1 MQNTHY
7 ALRSLNTPVTACAH
21 PQIKPGLEQRCSWH
35 MYQKDKNPNQ
45 NTTLPPPALNLLS
58 SETEGN
64 KNIRLKLLQKGQVC
78 E

>member
-1 MQNTHY
+1 
-7 ALRSLNTPVTACAH
+7 
-21 PQIKPGLEQRCSWH
+21 

>member
-1 MQNTHY
+1 
-7 ALRSLNTPVTACAH
+7 
-21 PQIKPGLEQRCSWH
+21 

-64 KNIRLKLLQKGQVC
+64 KLKLLQKGQVC